1 MSKSYRQE
9 KERLL
14 MEDPSLLVESIKHYI
29 EIIINTKEKILG
41 PQVEYES
48 LVRDLEAEIRDHI
61 RTQEQYKLQLEVVN
75 EKLDECEILKTEI
88 KHLNEVLVFAKCY
101 RS

>member
-1 MSKSYRQE
+1 MSKSYQQE

-14 MEDPSLLVESIKHYI
+14 MKDPSLLVKSIKHYI
-29 EIIINTKEKILG
+29 EIIINTKEKVLR

-48 LVRDLEAEIRDHI
+48 LIQDLEAEIRDHI
-61 RTQEQYKLQLEVVN
+61 RTQEQYKLQLEAVN
-75 EKLDECEILKTEI
+75 EKLDECERLKTEI

-101 RS
+101 RN